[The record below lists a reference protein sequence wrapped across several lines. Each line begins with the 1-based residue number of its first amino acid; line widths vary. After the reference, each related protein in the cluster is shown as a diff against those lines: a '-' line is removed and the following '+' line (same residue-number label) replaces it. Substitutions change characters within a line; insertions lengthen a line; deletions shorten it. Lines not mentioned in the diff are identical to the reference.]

1 MIPVRKLRKI
11 ERTNRLAALF
21 PAWYDLSERFK
32 LLKYAKVWQKDG
44 WSLPL
49 PDLMKRS
56 IIQKIASDHGIEV
69 FVETGTYRG
78 DTLWCFRSKFRKIF
92 SIEVQPQLARL
103 AARRFSEHAHI
114 EIIEGDSAKK
124 LAEIIPRIDGSA
136 LFWLDGHYSAGITGR
151 GEEDC
156 PIWGE
161 LASINGKLPHPY
173 VIIVDDARCFGV
185 NEGYPTL
192 GELRAYVSEK
202 LPSHR
207 MSVENDLI
215 RIIPDAPTA

>member
-1 MIPVRKLRKI
+1 
-11 ERTNRLAALF
+11 
-21 PAWYDLSERFK
+21 
-32 LLKYAKVWQKDG
+32 
-44 WSLPL
+44 
-49 PDLMKRS
+49 
-56 IIQKIASDHGIEV
+56 
-69 FVETGTYRG
+69 
-78 DTLWCFRSKFRKIF
+78 
-92 SIEVQPQLARL
+92 VQPQLARL